1 MSLPRQTFLVHVLAG
16 GPRAVVQDVGSR
28 VSETVPDVRAV
39 GERIAELVDER
50 DRAPGPEPE
59 EPR

>member
-1 MSLPRQTFLVHVLAG
+1 MALPRQTFLVHVLAG

-50 DRAPGPEPE
+50 DREPGPDRE